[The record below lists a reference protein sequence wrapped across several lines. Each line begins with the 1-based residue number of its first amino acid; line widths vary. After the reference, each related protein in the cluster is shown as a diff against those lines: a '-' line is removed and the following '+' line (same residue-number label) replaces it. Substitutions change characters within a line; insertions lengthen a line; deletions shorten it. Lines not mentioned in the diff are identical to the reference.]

1 VSWTLVV
8 PAAVLHADSTES
20 ASPCRRPG
28 AWGAGE
34 PTRSGAVGS
43 CGSIMWSMSDTDPT
57 SSRAPAPD
65 EDPAPSGE
73 PTRFARDTAVGPLGA
88 GRYAATIDPSWWII
102 AGPNGGYVA
111 AVVLRAILAEVADAT
126 RRPRSLTLQ
135 YLRPPAAGPVQ
146 VEVTVERAGRTVSN
160 VSARLVQDGR
170 LLVIALAALAVDRT
184 ESIAF
189 DEMSGLPTMPD
200 GSAVPVAG
208 SIPEQDVDPD
218 REVPMRQ
225 HYDLRWVLG
234 DLPFQPPTSSE
245 PTALTGGWLR
255 PLEAEPID
263 EVVLAAMT
271 DAWMPPIF
279 SRVQEPLAVPT
290 IDLTIHFRSLPAD
303 PLAHCFVVFD
313 SPVAR
318 DGYLV
323 EHGRI
328 YSAEGVLLAESRQ
341 LAVVA

>member
-1 VSWTLVV
+1 
-8 PAAVLHADSTES
+8 
-20 ASPCRRPG
+20 
-28 AWGAGE
+28 
-34 PTRSGAVGS
+34 
-43 CGSIMWSMSDTDPT
+43 MWAMSDTDPT
-57 SSRAPAPD
+57 RPDPSSGGGAAPD
-65 EDPAPSGE
+65 HE
-73 PTRFARDTAVGPLGA
+73 PTRFARDTSVRRQGD
-88 GRYAATIDPSWWII
+88 GRYTATIDPSWWIV

-111 AVVLRAILAEVADAT
+111 AVVLRAIVAEVDDPV

-135 YLRPPAAGPVQ
+135 YLRPPAAGE
-146 VEVTVERAGRTVSN
+146 VEVEVAVERSGRTVTN
-160 VSARLVQDGR
+160 VSARLLQGGR
-170 LLVIALAALAVDRT
+170 LLVVALAALAVDRP
-184 ESIAF
+184 ESVSF
-189 DEMSGLPTMPD
+189 DETDGLPPMPD
-200 GSAVPVAG
+200 GSPVPPAG
-208 SIPEQDVDPD
+208 SMPVQDVDPERD
-218 REVPMRQ
+218 VPMRQ

-234 DLPFQPPTSSE
+234 DLPFRPSSSAE
-245 PTALTGGWLR
+245 PTAMTGGWLR

-279 SRVQEPLAVPT
+279 SRLQEPLAVPT
-290 IDLTIHFRSLPAD
+290 IDLTIHFRSRPAD